1 MQLQPGDL
9 GVLRRVIRGFSEE
22 ARSRSVT
29 SLILVR
35 SAFGKLEPLI
45 GNIVQMV
52 QLSIGRNSYASRQS
66 TCRTDV

>member
-1 MQLQPGDL
+1 MGHPAKKLEL
-9 GVLRRVIRGFSEE
+9 WNGVDPVCGMDVSPE
-22 ARSRSVT
+22 
-29 SLILVR
+29 
-35 SAFGKLEPLI
+35 AFGKLEPFI